1 WRVAVVNF
9 VLWLL
14 SLVLYLCEVREV
26 SIMLLVSG
34 IIFVVAHYYMIFTI
48 LKSGYRII
56 IGPLVFYTNYHESI
70 LDIHLDMGQVIS
82 IVTAIVFLYE
92 HKLKRST

>member
-1 WRVAVVNF
+1 MSSIDKKVLTILIPIILVVLITLIAYRLPLENYLSEYPLLRTLKWYVPWRVAVVNF

-34 IIFVVAHYYMIFTI
+34 IIFVVAHY
-48 LKSGYRII
+48 
-56 IGPLVFYTNYHESI
+56 
-70 LDIHLDMGQVIS
+70 
-82 IVTAIVFLYE
+82 
-92 HKLKRST
+92 